1 MRDSAFRHRWILT
14 LAFLTLAAFLSARL
28 AGVLLARRLWMPEV
42 EPAAAL
48 IRARAATP
56 PVRLADYRVIEE
68 RNLFNANPKKPVAAK
83 ASEPVRRAGPAP
95 QARPVSLPPLGIK
108 LVGTAVLEGG
118 RSFALV
124 QSGSEVRIVLEGD
137 EVAEGAVLRKV
148 LPDRIRVARGGT
160 TEEILLFQTAEE
172 AASARA
178 EAAAGRRA
186 AAQETAAD
194 DTVQRVTDDKW
205 VIDRREIE
213 QAQANISRLLTQVR
227 VVPNFTNGQPDGF
240 KVFAIR
246 PGSLFAKI
254 GLQNGDVIKRING
267 VEIQGPD
274 QAFEAYQRLKD
285 ETTIQIDLVR
295 RNQNRTFTYEI
306 R

>member
-28 AGVLLARRLWMPEV
+28 TGVLLARRLWTPEV

-48 IRARAATP
+48 IRAQVATP
-56 PVRLADYRVIEE
+56 PARLADYRIIQE
-68 RNLFNANPKKPVAAK
+68 RNLFNANPRPAVAK
-83 ASEPVRRAGPAP
+83 APEPVRRAEPPPQVRPAN
-95 QARPVSLPPLGIK
+95 LPPLGIK

-124 QSGSEVRIVLEGD
+124 QAGSEMRIVLEGD
-137 EVAEGAVLRKV
+137 EVAEGAVLQKV
-148 LPDRIRVARGGT
+148 LPDRIRVTRGDT
-160 TEEILLFQTAEE
+160 TEEILLFQTAKE
-172 AASARA
+172 AATARA
-178 EAAAGRRA
+178 EAAAERRA
-186 AAQETAAD
+186 AVQEAAAG
-194 DTVQRVTDDKW
+194 DTVERVTDDKW

-213 QAQANISRLLTQVR
+213 QAQANISKLLTQVR

-274 QAFEAYQRLKD
+274 EAFEAYQRLKD

-295 RNQNRTFTYEI
+295 QNQNRTFTYEI

>member
-48 IRARAATP
+48 IRAQVAAP
-56 PVRLADYRVIEE
+56 PARLADYRIIQE
-68 RNLFNANPKKPVAAK
+68 RNLFNANPKPAVAK
-83 ASEPVRRAGPAP
+83 APEPARRAEPAP
-95 QARPVSLPPLGIK
+95 QPRPANLPPLGIK

-124 QSGSEVRIVLEGD
+124 QSGTEVRIVLEGD
-137 EVAEGAVLRKV
+137 EVAQGAVLQKV

-178 EAAAGRRA
+178 EAAAERRT
-186 AAQETAAD
+186 AQQAAAD
-194 DTVQRVTDDKW
+194 DTVERVTDDKW

-213 QAQANISRLLTQVR
+213 QAQANISKLLTQVR

-274 QAFEAYQRLKD
+274 EAFEAYQRLKD

-295 RNQNRTFTYEI
+295 QNQNRTFTYEI